1 MAKKT
6 PDDVGYLLKYLLAL
20 ELYRGGLTQ
29 HQIRERLELDINT
42 VSRMLK
48 GVSRHPMRHAESEK

>member
-48 GVSRHPMRHAESEK
+48 GVSRHPMS

>member
-6 PDDVGYLLKYLLAL
+6 KDDTTYLLKYLLAV

-29 HQIRERLELDINT
+29 TQIRERLGLDINALNG
-42 VSRMLK
+42 MLK
-48 GVSRHPMRHAESEK
+48 GVNRHVTTYTNRAE